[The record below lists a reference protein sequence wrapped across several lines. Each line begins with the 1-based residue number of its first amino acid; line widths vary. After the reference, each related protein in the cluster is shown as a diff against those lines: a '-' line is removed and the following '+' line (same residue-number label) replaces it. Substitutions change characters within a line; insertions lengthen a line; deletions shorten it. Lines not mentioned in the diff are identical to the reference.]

1 MGWIEKIFG
10 NTSAKEIRRIEPIVR
25 EIESYDEAMQKFS
38 DSELAAKT
46 DEFKRDWLKGRH
58 WMTFCRR
65 HMP

>member
-25 EIESYDEAMQKFS
+25 EIESYDEAMQKLS

-46 DEFKRDWLKGRH
+46 E
-58 WMTFCRR
+58 
-65 HMP
+65 

>member
-25 EIESYDEAMQKFS
+25 EIESYDEAMQKLS
-38 DSELAAKT
+38 DSELAVRQRSL
-46 DEFKRDWLKGRH
+46 KRDWRKGRP